1 MKVLLFTLCLIYSI
15 QAAIIVTNQ
24 QLEARGGKD
33 EVITLAQDAKSG
45 LTGALGSESMSID
58 KVLSH
63 LKNQ

>member
-1 MKVLLFTLCLIYSI
+1 MTDFFPFVYLLIP
-15 QAAIIVTNQ
+15 QNEVTNQ
-24 QLEARGGKD
+24 QLEARDGKD

-63 LKNQ
+63 LRNQ